1 MKRCRFD
8 GLLKGFVGIS
18 FIATIISAFCLTA
31 TTASADTTAT
41 ATASV
46 TVSAA
51 CSLAATNTTPHTAI
65 INPGVYQ
72 ADIGITTLKATCND
86 PDGFAI
92 YAIGYTDT
100 TYGKTTLTANVGG
113 QLSPSND
120 ITTGTATSGTTSK
133 WAMKLNATSPA
144 TYPITLDN
152 GYGSYSVVPTN
163 YTKVAHR
170 TSATDAGTSA
180 TGSELTTTYAAYI
193 ASNQAA
199 GTYSGKVK
207 YTLVHPAEHVAP
219 VPVSKNL
226 YYAITGEENNYT
238 LTISDSDITS
248 GAVAGGPV
256 NVNGYDSYISIPWY
270 SSYRTQI
277 KSVVVNGTVAP
288 TSTAYWF
295 YGFDNCNSWNLTG
308 LRTDHVTNMSYMF
321 YRAGYNATT
330 FTLDLSSWDTS
341 KVTSMNSMFYNAGR
355 NATTWSVGNLSAWN
369 TANVANMSNMFR
381 YASYN
386 TTTFNLDLSSWDTSN
401 VMDMSNMFVYAGYNA
416 TAWSVGDLST
426 WNTANVENMSMMFGR
441 AGYNA
446 TAWSVGDLSTWNT
459 ANVAN
464 MSGMFVE
471 AGYNDTTTWSV
482 GDLSSWNTSSVTKM
496 SSMFAG
502 AGRNATTW
510 SVGDLSSWDTSSVTN
525 MNNMFSHA
533 GRNATTFSLD
543 LSSWNTANVTNMT
556 TMFQYAGYSATTWS
570 VTIPQTNGASSNP
583 ISNTTANFYGQTTS
597 VTATPDSGR
606 AFTLAQ

>member
-1 MKRCRFD
+1 MSSGQYFGPRFGAQCPERGREEAGCQRD
-8 GLLKGFVGIS
+8 DALPI
-18 FIATIISAFCLTA
+18 
-31 TTASADTTAT
+31 
-41 ATASV
+41 
-46 TVSAA
+46 
-51 CSLAATNTTPHTAI
+51 LAATNTAPHTAI

-199 GTYSGKVK
+199 GTYNGKVK

-219 VPVSKNL
+219 VSVSKNL

-238 LTISDSDITS
+238 LTISDSDITF

-256 NVNGYDSYISIPWY
+256 NVNGYNSASAIPWY

-295 YGFDNCNSWNLTG
+295 YGLENCDSWNLTG
-308 LRTDHVTNMSYMF
+308 LRTNYVTNMSGMFYRAGYDVAIFNLNLSSWDTANVTDMNNMFYLAGYDATTWSVGDLSDWNTASVTNMSYMF
-321 YRAGYNATT
+321 YLAGY
-330 FTLDLSSWDTS
+330 
-341 KVTSMNSMFYNAGR
+341 
-355 NATTWSVGNLSAWN
+355 
-369 TANVANMSNMFR
+369 
-381 YASYN
+381 
-386 TTTFNLDLSSWDTSN
+386 
-401 VMDMSNMFVYAGYNA
+401 
-416 TAWSVGDLST
+416 
-426 WNTANVENMSMMFGR
+426 
-441 AGYNA
+441 
-446 TAWSVGDLSTWNT
+446 
-459 ANVAN
+459 
-464 MSGMFVE
+464 
-471 AGYNDTTTWSV
+471 
-482 GDLSSWNTSSVTKM
+482 
-496 SSMFAG
+496 
-502 AGRNATTW
+502 NATTW
-510 SVGDLSSWDTSSVTN
+510 SVGDLSDWNTASVTN
-525 MNNMFSHA
+525 MGNMFYFAGYSA
-533 GRNATTFSLD
+533 TTWSIGSLSSWNTASVTNMSYMFSNAGYSANTFNLNLSSWNTSNVTNMGGMFSYTGRNATTFSLD
-543 LSSWNTANVTNMT
+543 LSSWNTANVTNMSN
-556 TMFQYAGYSATTWS
+556 MFQYAGYSATTWS
-570 VTIPQTNGASSNP
+570 VTIPQTNGASSSP
-583 ISNTTANFYGQTTS
+583 ISNTTSRFYGKTSSVSTTPPNS
-597 VTATPDSGR
+597 R
-606 AFTLAQ
+606 FFTLAQP

>member
-1 MKRCRFD
+1 MKKIWNKFKRIEYLVVSVSLMITILVGY
-8 GLLKGFVGIS
+8 GL
-18 FIATIISAFCLTA
+18 T

-41 ATASV
+41 ASASV

-152 GYGSYSVVPTN
+152 GYGSYSVVPTD

-170 TSATDAGTSA
+170 NSATDAGTSA

-199 GTYSGKVK
+199 GTYNGKVK

-226 YYAITGEENNYT
+226 YYAITGESNNYT

-256 NVNGYDSYISIPWY
+256 AIDGYTFNSTNGASTAPWNRY
-270 SSYRTQI
+270 TYQI
-277 KSVVVNGTVAP
+277 TSVVIDGTVVP
-288 TSTAYWF
+288 TSTQAWF
-295 YGFDNCNSWNLTG
+295 AGFENTESWDLAG
-308 LRTDHVTNMSYMF
+308 LRTDHVTDMSYMF
-321 YRAGYNATT
+321 ISAGLEAASFNM
-330 FTLDLSSWDTS
+330 DLSSW
-341 KVTSMNSMFYNAGR
+341 N
-355 NATTWSVGNLSAWN
+355 
-369 TANVANMSNMFR
+369 
-381 YASYN
+381 
-386 TTTFNLDLSSWDTSN
+386 TSN
-401 VMDMSNMFVYAGYNA
+401 VTNMRYLFGGAGNNYA
-416 TAWSVGDLST
+416 TD
-426 WNTANVENMSMMFGR
+426 
-441 AGYNA
+441 
-446 TAWSVGDLSTWNT
+446 
-459 ANVAN
+459 
-464 MSGMFVE
+464 
-471 AGYNDTTTWSV
+471 WSV
-482 GDLSSWNTSSVTKM
+482 GDLSSWDTSSVTDM
-496 SSMFAG
+496 SGMFG
-502 AGRNATTW
+502 TGSEATTW
-510 SVGDLSSWDTSSVTN
+510 SVGDLSSWDTS
-525 MNNMFSHA
+525 
-533 GRNATTFSLD
+533 
-543 LSSWNTANVTNMT
+543 NVTNMSY
-556 TMFQYAGYSATTWS
+556 MFSGAGYNATNFSLNLSSWDTSNVTNMAHMFEDAGYSATTFSLNLSSWNTSSVTNMSGMFGGAGYSATSWS
-570 VTIPQTNGASSNP
+570 VTIPRTNGASPNP
-583 ISNTTANFYGQTTS
+583 ISNTTTNLYGQTIS
-597 VTATPDSGR
+597 VTAAPPRSGKS
-606 AFTLAQ
+606 FTLAQP